1 MRSLRIVFSFAASA
15 LLTQALFAQSQM
27 AKMFDGQLKMLESE
41 VVTLAEAMP
50 ADKYDFAPTQGEFK
64 GVRTFGQQVTHIAE
78 TNYEVASA
86 ILGAPAPDVPNAKN
100 LKSKDEIVAYLKAS
114 LAYSHKAVATITDAN
129 AFEPVK
135 SPFGSGKTTRMYLG
149 TVFAWHSFDHYGQM
163 VVYARM
169 NGVIPPASKN

>member
-1 MRSLRIVFSFAASA
+1 MRSLRFALFFATSA

-50 ADKYDFAPTQGEFK
+50 ADKYDFAPTEGAFK
-64 GVRTFGQQVTHIAE
+64 GVRTFGQQASHIAE
-78 TNYEVASA
+78 TNYEVANA
-86 ILGAPAPDVPNAKN
+86 IVGQTAPDVPNAKN

-114 LAYSHKAVATITDAN
+114 LVYAHKAVASITDAN

-135 SPFGSGKTTRMYLG
+135 SPFGSGRTTRMYLG
-149 TVFAWHSFDHYGQM
+149 TVFTWHTFDHYGQM
-163 VVYARM
+163 AVYARM
-169 NGVIPPASKN
+169 NNVIPPASKN